1 MEARVL
7 SGSTVET
14 CPKCRGLW
22 VEWFDGELIAVVKET
37 APLSL
42 RPPVAIDPTKALCP
56 GCTQPLTPEAHG
68 GAVVLLRCA
77 DCAGCFVPR
86 EAFTALMELDLPAH
100 AVGGNLEKHGAF
112 ARLIAA
118 IRRVFHTEPT
128 VKLGDA
134 RAHYDLAVAYH
145 AKGLIAE
152 ALDEIEIV
160 LELQPGDRDAKA
172 LWETL
177 AGLKR

>member
-1 MEARVL
+1 MSEYRNAPLV
-7 SGSTVET
+7 
-14 CPKCRGLW
+14 CPACR
-22 VEWFDGELIAVVKET
+22 ELIAVVKET

-42 RPPVAIDPTKALCP
+42 RPPVAIDPSKALCP
-56 GCTQPLTPEAHG
+56 SCTQPLTPEAHG

-86 EAFTALMELDLPAH
+86 EAFTALMELDLPTH
-100 AVGGNLEKHGAF
+100 AVAGNLEKHGAF
-112 ARLIAA
+112 MRLIGA

-128 VKLGDA
+128 LKLGDA
-134 RAHYDLAVAYH
+134 RAHYNLAVAYH

-177 AGLKR
+177 AGMKR